1 MSHREKDDDYD
12 DVVAGCDCTRVI
24 VCKDNHQWIVQDK
37 RGKEWRSLHYCTTRN
52 GIFRRLSQRGLPTEG
67 LSTLPERFESRP
79 ATGAR
84 SASAEIEA
92 TGR

>member
-1 MSHREKDDDYD
+1 MSHREKDNDYD
-12 DVVAGCDCTRVI
+12 DVVVRWKNTRVI
-24 VCKDNHQWIVQDK
+24 VCKDDYQWIVQDK

-79 ATGAR
+79 ATGAA